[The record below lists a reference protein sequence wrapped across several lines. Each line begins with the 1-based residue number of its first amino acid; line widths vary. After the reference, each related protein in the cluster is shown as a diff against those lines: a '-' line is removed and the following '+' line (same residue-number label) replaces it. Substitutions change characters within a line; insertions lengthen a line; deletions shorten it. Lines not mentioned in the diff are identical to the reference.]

1 MFHPLKNTLKLKRW
15 ASAAGLALAAAAALP
30 IALPAAQ
37 ADELSDIL
45 KRGEIRVAVQDSGP
59 LVSFIDKKGQR
70 TGLVIEIAQ
79 RMADDLGVKLVL
91 QDYEWRGLLPALL
104 SGKVDMI
111 AADMTPTPQRA
122 TQVLF
127 TVPMLYEEVVAVAR
141 KDAPYQSYQ
150 DLNRAGVEVG
160 AISGTTYGPLA
171 RRLLPAATVKEFTG
185 GTPAVGQAV
194 SAGRLEAGV
203 MALSVASQFE
213 GEFGNLRALAGVMES
228 QPRSFAVSANAFRL
242 KFWLDNWH
250 TLRVADGTLPGLV
263 KYWYSSDWKQDH

>member
-1 MFHPLKNTLKLKRW
+1 MFNIFKNRLKRQRW
-15 ASAAGLALAAAAALP
+15 ASVAGMALAAV
-30 IALPAAQ
+30 IALPAQ
-37 ADELSDIL
+37 ADELSDII

-70 TGLVIEIAQ
+70 TGLVVEIAQ
-79 RMADDLGVKLVL
+79 RMADDLGVKLTL

-127 TVPMLYEEVVAVAR
+127 TVPMLYEEVVTVVR
-141 KDAPYQSYQ
+141 QDAPYQAYQ

-213 GEFGNLRALAGVMES
+213 DEFGNLRALSGVMES
-228 QPRSFAVSANAFRL
+228 QPRSFAVAANAFRL

-250 TLRVADGTLPGLV
+250 TLRVADGTLPSLV
-263 KYWYSSDWKQDH
+263 KYWYSSDWKADH